1 MPDTNISAE
10 FLSQVGDF
18 RQILDALQRLPG
30 ALFAIKNLESRY
42 IYMSSA
48 LRRVIQVDASSDVV
62 GRTDFDLFPKIIAE
76 SFRQNDQSV

>member
-1 MPDTNISAE
+1 MPDPNISAE

-42 IYMSSA
+42 I
-48 LRRVIQVDASSDVV
+48 RRS
-62 GRTDFDLFPKIIAE
+62 P
-76 SFRQNDQSV
+76 